1 MYSEFAPFS
10 LKNNTLFSEEFD
22 DLYSSAK
29 GAVAECNHV
38 FIKGNNL
45 NERFENLGENSKFY
59 IGEIGFGIGINF
71 LTTCKSWLD
80 HTKQNQVLEFYS
92 FDKYLFRLSDFIK
105 LNVSC
110 PDLKEYISELERN
123 YPRNIQGAQ
132 KISLFGGRIILNLI
146 IGEIDNTQE
155 YIKLMDKVDAWYFD
169 GFSPSKNPDLWSIKL
184 FKCIHKSCHENT
196 TFSTYTSSGLVK
208 NNLTESG
215 FNHSRAMGFSDKR
228 HMLKGTVDT
237 QLKKNTSNTKVAVI
251 GSGIAGCVLSYTLAK
266 KGIEVDLYEKSDSIC
281 SGASSH
287 ELLVTYPRLSAHDT
301 AFGSFTLHSYIF
313 ATNFYKQLKTDT
325 WKKTGVIILNHDAA
339 TEKRQSSL
347 LEKRADGEIY
357 RYIDPDEASEISGI
371 DIKLNGLIYEDA
383 GYILPE
389 EMCKF
394 LIESPKINIF
404 TSSHIK
410 SIKKNRE
417 VFNLNIGEKKFEYQ
431 NVCVCAG
438 SETANI
444 VDIDGIS
451 IKRGQVTHIES
462 LDNVSRIKL
471 PICAK
476 GYISPRVNNIHLVG
490 SSYSDIED
498 TDLSE
503 EEHLYNLNNLKLVI
517 DEEMNVITGQTGHR
531 AVSKDHMPVV
541 GMKDGIYIN
550 TCHGSRASVTA
561 PISAEIIASMIVDEA
576 PPLMGRELE
585 SLSPERFN

>member
-92 FDKYLFRLSDFIK
+92 FDKYLFRLSDFK
-105 LNVSC
+105 TLNVSC
-110 PDLKEYISELERN
+110 PDLQEYISELERN

-313 ATNFYKQLKTDT
+313 ATNFYKQLKTDA
-325 WKKTGVIILNHDAA
+325 WKKTGVIILNHDEA

-417 VFNLNIGEKKFEYQ
+417 VFNLNIGKKKFEYH

-462 LDNVSRIKL
+462 LDNISRIKL

-490 SSYSDIED
+490 SSYSDSED

>member
-92 FDKYLFRLSDFIK
+92 FDKYLFRLSDFK
-105 LNVSC
+105 TLNVSC

-313 ATNFYKQLKTDT
+313 ATNFYKQLKTDA
-325 WKKTGVIILNHDAA
+325 WKKTGVIILNHDEA

-490 SSYSDIED
+490 SSYSDSED

>member
-1 MYSEFAPFS
+1 MYSKFAPFS

-92 FDKYLFRLSDFIK
+92 FDKYLFRLSDFK
-105 LNVSC
+105 TLNVSC

-313 ATNFYKQLKTDT
+313 ATNFYKQLKTDA

-417 VFNLNIGEKKFEYQ
+417 FFNLNIGEKKFEYQ

-462 LDNVSRIKL
+462 LDTVSRIKL

-490 SSYSDIED
+490 SSYSDSED

>member
-1 MYSEFAPFS
+1 MYSKFAPFS

-92 FDKYLFRLSDFIK
+92 FDKYLFRLSDFK
-105 LNVSC
+105 TLNVSC

-313 ATNFYKQLKTDT
+313 ATNFYKQLKTDA
-325 WKKTGVIILNHDAA
+325 WKKTGVIILNHDEA

-417 VFNLNIGEKKFEYQ
+417 VFNLNIGKKKFEYQ

-462 LDNVSRIKL
+462 LDNISRIKL

-490 SSYSDIED
+490 SSYSDSED

>member
-92 FDKYLFRLSDFIK
+92 FDKYLFRLSDFK
-105 LNVSC
+105 TLNVSC

-123 YPRNIQGAQ
+123 YPRNILGAQ

-490 SSYSDIED
+490 SSYSDSED

>member
-92 FDKYLFRLSDFIK
+92 FDKYLFRLSDFK
-105 LNVSC
+105 TLNVSC

-462 LDNVSRIKL
+462 LDNISRIKL

-490 SSYSDIED
+490 SSYSDSED

>member
-71 LTTCKSWLD
+71 LTTCKSWLN
-80 HTKQNQVLEFYS
+80 HTKVDQVLEFYS
-92 FDKYLFRLSDFIK
+92 FDKYLFRLSDFKK

-146 IGEIDNTQE
+146 IGEIDSTQE
-155 YIKLMDKVDAWYFD
+155 YIKLMNKVDAWYLD

-237 QLKKNTSNTKVAVI
+237 KLKKNTSNTKVAVI

-313 ATNFYKQLKTDT
+313 ATNFYKQLKTDA

-410 SIKKNRE
+410 SIKKNRK

-490 SSYSDIED
+490 SSYSDSED

>member
-45 NERFENLGENSKFY
+45 NERFDNLGENSKFY

-92 FDKYLFRLSDFIK
+92 FDKYLFRLSDFK
-105 LNVSC
+105 TLNVSC

-155 YIKLMDKVDAWYFD
+155 YIKLMDKVDAWYLD

-417 VFNLNIGEKKFEYQ
+417 FFNLNIGEKKFEYQ

-490 SSYSDIED
+490 SSYSDSED

>member
-92 FDKYLFRLSDFIK
+92 FDKYLFRLSDFK
-105 LNVSC
+105 TLNVSC

-237 QLKKNTSNTKVAVI
+237 QQKKNTSNTKVAVI

-313 ATNFYKQLKTDT
+313 ATNFYKQLKTDA

-490 SSYSDIED
+490 SSYSDSED

>member
-45 NERFENLGENSKFY
+45 KERFENLGENSKFY

-92 FDKYLFRLSDFIK
+92 FDKYLFRLSDFK
-105 LNVSC
+105 TLNVSC

-417 VFNLNIGEKKFEYQ
+417 VFNLNIGKKKFEYQ

-444 VDIDGIS
+444 VDIDGFT

-462 LDNVSRIKL
+462 LDNISRIKL

-490 SSYSDIED
+490 SSYSDSED

>member
-45 NERFENLGENSKFY
+45 KERFENLGENSKFY

-92 FDKYLFRLSDFIK
+92 FDKYLFRLSDFK
-105 LNVSC
+105 TLNVSC

-237 QLKKNTSNTKVAVI
+237 QLQKNTSNTKVAVI

-313 ATNFYKQLKTDT
+313 ATNFYKQLKTDA

-462 LDNVSRIKL
+462 LDNISRIKL

-490 SSYSDIED
+490 SSYSDSED

-561 PISAEIIASMIVDEA
+561 PISAEIIASMIVEEA

>member
-45 NERFENLGENSKFY
+45 KERFENLGENSKFY

-92 FDKYLFRLSDFIK
+92 FDKYLFRLSDFK
-105 LNVSC
+105 TLNVSC

-417 VFNLNIGEKKFEYQ
+417 FFNLNIGEKKFEYQ

-462 LDNVSRIKL
+462 LDNISRIKL

-490 SSYSDIED
+490 SSYSDSED

>member
-92 FDKYLFRLSDFIK
+92 FDKYLFRLSDFK
-105 LNVSC
+105 TLNVSC

-410 SIKKNRE
+410 SINKNRE
-417 VFNLNIGEKKFEYQ
+417 VFNLNIGKKKFEYQ

-438 SETANI
+438 SDTANI

-462 LDNVSRIKL
+462 LDNISRIKL

-490 SSYSDIED
+490 SSYSDSED
-498 TDLSE
+498 IDLSE

>member
-92 FDKYLFRLSDFIK
+92 FDKYLFRLSDFK
-105 LNVSC
+105 TLNVSC

-417 VFNLNIGEKKFEYQ
+417 VFNLNIGKKKFEYQ

-444 VDIDGIS
+444 VDIDGFS

-462 LDNVSRIKL
+462 LDNISRIKL

-490 SSYSDIED
+490 SSYSDSED

-576 PPLMGRELE
+576 PPLMERELE

>member
-1 MYSEFAPFS
+1 M
-10 LKNNTLFSEEFD
+10 
-22 DLYSSAK
+22 YSSAK

-92 FDKYLFRLSDFIK
+92 FDKYLFRLSDFK
-105 LNVSC
+105 TLNVSC

-155 YIKLMDKVDAWYFD
+155 YIKLMDKVDAWYLD

-237 QLKKNTSNTKVAVI
+237 QQKKNTSNTKVAVI

-313 ATNFYKQLKTDT
+313 ATNFYKQLKTDA

-490 SSYSDIED
+490 SSYSDSKD

-561 PISAEIIASMIVDEA
+561 PISAEIIASMIVEEA

>member
-92 FDKYLFRLSDFIK
+92 FDKYLFRLSDFK
-105 LNVSC
+105 TLNVSC

-313 ATNFYKQLKTDT
+313 ATNFYKQLKTDA
-325 WKKTGVIILNHDAA
+325 WKKTGVIILNHDEA

-357 RYIDPDEASEISGI
+357 RYIDPDEASELSGI

-417 VFNLNIGEKKFEYQ
+417 VFNLNIGKKKFEYH

-462 LDNVSRIKL
+462 LDNISRIKL

-490 SSYSDIED
+490 SSYSDSED

>member
-80 HTKQNQVLEFYS
+80 HTKLNQVLEFYS
-92 FDKYLFRLSDFIK
+92 FDKYLFRLSDFK
-105 LNVSC
+105 TLNVSC

-237 QLKKNTSNTKVAVI
+237 QLKKNTFNTKVAVI

-313 ATNFYKQLKTDT
+313 ATNFYKQLKTDA

-417 VFNLNIGEKKFEYQ
+417 FFNLNIGEKKFEYQ

-490 SSYSDIED
+490 SSYSDSED

>member
-45 NERFENLGENSKFY
+45 KERFENLGENSKFY

-92 FDKYLFRLSDFIK
+92 FDKYLFRLSDFK
-105 LNVSC
+105 TLNVSC

-169 GFSPSKNPDLWSIKL
+169 GFSPAKNPDLWSIKL

-313 ATNFYKQLKTDT
+313 ATNFYKQLKTDA
-325 WKKTGVIILNHDAA
+325 WKKTGVIILNHDEA

-417 VFNLNIGEKKFEYQ
+417 VFNLNIGKEKFEYQ

-490 SSYSDIED
+490 SSYSDSED

>member
-1 MYSEFAPFS
+1 MYSKFAPFS

-45 NERFENLGENSKFY
+45 KERFENLGENSKFY

-92 FDKYLFRLSDFIK
+92 FDKYLFRLSDFK
-105 LNVSC
+105 TLNVSC

-313 ATNFYKQLKTDT
+313 ATNFYKQLKTDA
-325 WKKTGVIILNHDAA
+325 WKKTGVIILNHDEA

-417 VFNLNIGEKKFEYQ
+417 FFNLNIGEKKFEYQ

-490 SSYSDIED
+490 SSYSDSED

-561 PISAEIIASMIVDEA
+561 PISAEIIASMIVEEA

>member
-1 MYSEFAPFS
+1 MYSS
-10 LKNNTLFSEEFD
+10 V
-22 DLYSSAK
+22 K

-45 NERFENLGENSKFY
+45 NERFEKLGENSKFY

-71 LTTCKSWLD
+71 LTTCKSWLN

-92 FDKYLFRLSDFIK
+92 FDKYLFRLSDFKK

-110 PDLKEYISELERN
+110 PDLKEYISELELS
-123 YPRNIQGAQ
+123 YPRNIQGVQ
-132 KISLFGGRIILNLI
+132 KISLFDGRIILNLI
-146 IGEIDNTQE
+146 IGEIDSTQE
-155 YIKLMDKVDAWYFD
+155 YIKLMNKVDAWFLD
-169 GFSPSKNPDLWSIKL
+169 GFSPSKNPDLWSKKL
-184 FKCIHKSCHENT
+184 FKCIHKSCHEKT

-215 FNHSRAMGFSDKR
+215 FTHNREEGFSEKR

-251 GSGIAGCVLSYTLAK
+251 GSGIAGCILSYTLAK
-266 KGIEVDLYEKSDSIC
+266 KGIEVDLYEKSDNIC

-301 AFGSFTLHSYIF
+301 SFGSFTLHSYIF
-313 ATNFYKQLKTDT
+313 ATNFYKRLKTDA
-325 WKKTGVIILNHDAA
+325 WKRTGVIILNHDAA
-339 TEKRQSSL
+339 SEKRQSSL

-357 RYIDPDEASEISGI
+357 RFIDPDEASDISGI
-371 DIKLNGLIYEDA
+371 DIKFNGLIYEDA

-394 LIESPKINIF
+394 LIESPKINVF
-404 TSSHIK
+404 TSSRIK
-410 SIKKNRE
+410 NITKNRE
-417 VFNLNIGEKKFEYQ
+417 SINLNIEKQEFEYQ
-431 NVCVCAG
+431 NVCLCTG
-438 SETANI
+438 SDTTEI
-444 VDIDGIS
+444 FDIDGIG

-462 LDNVSRIKL
+462 LDSVSKIKL

-490 SSYSDIED
+490 SSYSDSED

-503 EEHLYNLNNLKLVI
+503 DEHLYNLNNLKLVI
-517 DEEMNVITGQTGHR
+517 DEEMNVVSGQTGHR

-541 GMKDGIYIN
+541 GKKNGIYIN

-561 PISAEIIASMIVDEA
+561 PISAEIIANMIVGEA

>member
-92 FDKYLFRLSDFIK
+92 FDKYLFRLSDFK
-105 LNVSC
+105 TLNVSC

-237 QLKKNTSNTKVAVI
+237 QQKKNTSNTKVAVI

-357 RYIDPDEASEISGI
+357 RYIDPDEASELSGI

-417 VFNLNIGEKKFEYQ
+417 VFNLNIGKKKFEYQ

-462 LDNVSRIKL
+462 LDNISRIKL

-490 SSYSDIED
+490 SSYSDSED

>member
-10 LKNNTLFSEEFD
+10 LRNNTLFSEEFD

-45 NERFENLGENSKFY
+45 KERFENLGENSKFY

-92 FDKYLFRLSDFIK
+92 FDKYLFRLSDFK
-105 LNVSC
+105 TLNVSC

-237 QLKKNTSNTKVAVI
+237 QLQKNTSNTKVAVI

-313 ATNFYKQLKTDT
+313 ATNFYKQLKTDA

-462 LDNVSRIKL
+462 LDNISRIKL

-490 SSYSDIED
+490 SSYSDSED

>member
-92 FDKYLFRLSDFIK
+92 FDKYLFRLSDFK
-105 LNVSC
+105 TLNVSC

-313 ATNFYKQLKTDT
+313 ATNFYKQLKTDA

-410 SIKKNRE
+410 SIKKNGE
-417 VFNLNIGEKKFEYQ
+417 VFNLNIGKKKFEYQ

-462 LDNVSRIKL
+462 LDNISRIKL

-490 SSYSDIED
+490 SSYSDSED

>member
-1 MYSEFAPFS
+1 MYSKFAPFS

-92 FDKYLFRLSDFIK
+92 FDKYLFRLSDFK
-105 LNVSC
+105 TLNVSC

-417 VFNLNIGEKKFEYQ
+417 VFNLNIGKEKFEYQ

-462 LDNVSRIKL
+462 LDNISRIKL

-490 SSYSDIED
+490 SSYSDSED

>member
-45 NERFENLGENSKFY
+45 NERFENLGDNSKFY

-92 FDKYLFRLSDFIK
+92 FDKYLFRLSDFK
-105 LNVSC
+105 TLNVSC

-417 VFNLNIGEKKFEYQ
+417 VFNLNIGKKKFEYQ

-462 LDNVSRIKL
+462 LDNISRIKL

-490 SSYSDIED
+490 SSYSDSED

-517 DEEMNVITGQTGHR
+517 DDEMNVITGQTGHR

-541 GMKDGIYIN
+541 GMKGGIYIN

-561 PISAEIIASMIVDEA
+561 PISAEIIASMIVEEA

>member
-1 MYSEFAPFS
+1 MYSKFAPFS

-45 NERFENLGENSKFY
+45 KERFENLGENSKFY

-92 FDKYLFRLSDFIK
+92 FDKYLFRLSDFK
-105 LNVSC
+105 TLNVSC

-490 SSYSDIED
+490 SSYSDSED

-503 EEHLYNLNNLKLVI
+503 EEHSYNLNNLKLVI

>member
-1 MYSEFAPFS
+1 MYSKFAPFS

-45 NERFENLGENSKFY
+45 KERFENLGENSKFY

-92 FDKYLFRLSDFIK
+92 FDKYLFRLSDFK
-105 LNVSC
+105 TLNVSC

-237 QLKKNTSNTKVAVI
+237 QLKKNTFNTKVAVI

-313 ATNFYKQLKTDT
+313 ATNFYKQLKTDA

-417 VFNLNIGEKKFEYQ
+417 FFNLNIGEKKFEYQ

-490 SSYSDIED
+490 SSYSDSED

>member
-22 DLYSSAK
+22 DFYSSAK

-45 NERFENLGENSKFY
+45 NKRFENLGENSKFY

-71 LTTCKSWLD
+71 LTTCKSWLNN
-80 HTKQNQVLEFYS
+80 TKQNQVLEFYS
-92 FDKYLFRLSDFIK
+92 FDKYLFRLSDFKK
-105 LNVSC
+105 LDVSC
-110 PDLKEYISELERN
+110 PDLSEYISELERN

-132 KISLFGGRIILNLI
+132 KILLFDGRIILNLI

-155 YIKLMDKVDAWYFD
+155 YIKLMDKVDAWYLD

-184 FKCIHKSCHENT
+184 FECIHKSCHENT

-208 NNLTESG
+208 NNLSESG
-215 FNHSRAMGFSDKR
+215 FNHSRATGFSDKR

-266 KGIEVDLYEKSDSIC
+266 KGIEVDLYEKSDNIC

-313 ATNFYKQLKTDT
+313 ATNFYKRLKTDA

-404 TSSHIK
+404 TSSDIK
-410 SIKKNRE
+410 NIKKNGE
-417 VFNLNIGEKKFEYQ
+417 IFNLNIGKKKFEYK

-444 VDIDGIS
+444 IDINGIS
-451 IKRGQVTHIES
+451 VKRGQVTHVES
-462 LDNVSRIKL
+462 LDSVSRIKL

-490 SSYSDIED
+490 SSYSDSED

-503 EEHLYNLNNLKLVI
+503 EEHLYNLNNLKLII

-531 AVSKDHMPVV
+531 AVSKDHMPIV
-541 GMKDGIYIN
+541 GKKDGMYIN

-561 PISAEIIASMIVDEA
+561 PISAEIIASMIIKEA
-576 PPLMGRELE
+576 PPLMGRELK

>member
-45 NERFENLGENSKFY
+45 KERFENLGENSKFY

-92 FDKYLFRLSDFIK
+92 FDKYLFRLSDFK
-105 LNVSC
+105 TLNVSC

-313 ATNFYKQLKTDT
+313 ATNFYKQLKTDA

-357 RYIDPDEASEISGI
+357 RYINPDEASELSGI

-417 VFNLNIGEKKFEYQ
+417 VFNLNIGKKKFEYQ

-444 VDIDGIS
+444 VDIDGFT

-462 LDNVSRIKL
+462 LDNISRIKL

-490 SSYSDIED
+490 SSYSDSED

>member
-92 FDKYLFRLSDFIK
+92 FDKYLFRLSDFK
-105 LNVSC
+105 TLNVSC

-313 ATNFYKQLKTDT
+313 ATNFYKQLKTDA
-325 WKKTGVIILNHDAA
+325 WKKTGVIILNHDEA

-417 VFNLNIGEKKFEYQ
+417 VFNLNIGKEKFEYQ

-490 SSYSDIED
+490 SSYSDSED

>member
-1 MYSEFAPFS
+1 LYSKFAPFS

-45 NERFENLGENSKFY
+45 KERFENLGENSKFY

-92 FDKYLFRLSDFIK
+92 FDKYLFRLSDFK
-105 LNVSC
+105 TLNVSC

-357 RYIDPDEASEISGI
+357 RYIDPDEASELSGI

-417 VFNLNIGEKKFEYQ
+417 FFNLNIGEKKFEYQ

-490 SSYSDIED
+490 SSYSDSED

>member
-29 GAVAECNHV
+29 GAVDECNHV

-92 FDKYLFRLSDFIK
+92 FDKYLFRLSDFK
-105 LNVSC
+105 TLNVSC

-237 QLKKNTSNTKVAVI
+237 QLKKNTSYTKVAVI

-357 RYIDPDEASEISGI
+357 RYIDPDEASELSGI

-410 SIKKNRE
+410 SIKKNGE
-417 VFNLNIGEKKFEYQ
+417 VFNLNIGKKKFEYQ

-462 LDNVSRIKL
+462 LDNISRIKL

-490 SSYSDIED
+490 SSYSDSED

>member
-1 MYSEFAPFS
+1 LYSEFAPFS

-92 FDKYLFRLSDFIK
+92 FDKYLFRLSDFK
-105 LNVSC
+105 TLNVSC

-490 SSYSDIED
+490 SSYSDSED

>member
-1 MYSEFAPFS
+1 LYSEFAPFS

-92 FDKYLFRLSDFIK
+92 FDKYLFRLSDFK
-105 LNVSC
+105 TLNVSC

-313 ATNFYKQLKTDT
+313 ATNFYKQLKTDA
-325 WKKTGVIILNHDAA
+325 WKKTGVIILNHDEA

-417 VFNLNIGEKKFEYQ
+417 VFNLNIGKEKFEYQ

-462 LDNVSRIKL
+462 LDNISRIKL

-490 SSYSDIED
+490 SSYSDSED

>member
-45 NERFENLGENSKFY
+45 NERFENLGEDSKFY

-92 FDKYLFRLSDFIK
+92 FDKYLFRLSDFK
-105 LNVSC
+105 TLNVSC

-313 ATNFYKQLKTDT
+313 ATNFYKQLKTDA

-417 VFNLNIGEKKFEYQ
+417 VFNLNIGKKKFEYQ

-462 LDNVSRIKL
+462 LDNISRIKL

-490 SSYSDIED
+490 SSYSDSED

-541 GMKDGIYIN
+541 GMKDGIDIN

>member
-92 FDKYLFRLSDFIK
+92 FDKYLFRLSDFK
-105 LNVSC
+105 TLNVSC

-155 YIKLMDKVDAWYFD
+155 YIKLMDKVDAWYLD

-417 VFNLNIGEKKFEYQ
+417 FFNLNIGEKKFEYQ

-490 SSYSDIED
+490 SSYSDSED